1 MLSCSSL
8 VWWLNVNMD
17 LSQFRVL
24 SFDCYGTMIDWES
37 GILANIR
44 PWIEAQGAELSDVEA
59 LESFGVA
66 ESTQEAETPDAPYPT
81 VLQAVHNRLAAQ
93 WGFPPDGSAA
103 RRFGQSVGSWPAFPD
118 SHQALT
124 RLKQR
129 YRLVILSNVDR
140 GSFSASQKLLDVEF
154 DAVYTAEDIGSYKP
168 DPNNFAYLIDSEK
181 AEGYHKSDILHVG
194 QSLFHDHV
202 PASEAGI
209 ATCWIQRPTPAGD
222 HGAARPPDRRPRVDF
237 HFTSLAQLADAAG
250 L

>member
-1 MLSCSSL
+1 
-8 VWWLNVNMD
+8 MD
-17 LSQFRVL
+17 LSQFRVF

-37 GILANIR
+37 GILVNLR
-44 PWIEAQGAELSDVEA
+44 TWIETQGAELGDVEI
-59 LESFGVA
+59 LESFGVT
-66 ESTQEAETPDAPYPT
+66 ESTQEAETPDAPYPEI
-81 VLQAVHNRLAAQ
+81 LEGVHKRLAIQ
-93 WGFPPDGSAA
+93 WGLPPDGSAA

-118 SHQALT
+118 AHGALT

-140 GSFSASQKLLDVEF
+140 GSFSASQRQLGVEF

-168 DPNNFAYLIDSEK
+168 DPNNFTYLIEAER
-181 AEGYHKSDILHVG
+181 AEGYHKTDVLHVG